1 MKSFHDK
8 QALVTGAASGIG
20 RAIARA
26 LAGEG
31 ARLWLVDVNDAGLAE
46 VVAEARAL
54 GVEAVGARCDLS
66 RADDIDRLL
75 DDLLARWGGVDLV
88 VNNAGVCYYGPTD
101 KMPID
106 QWRWL
111 IDINLMAAIR
121 ITGRLL
127 PALLERP
134 DPHVLNMCSVA
145 GLVAGGRSA
154 AYQTSKFGLVGYT
167 EALRA
172 EFGRRGLGVTA
183 LCPGPVLTN
192 LYRDGVSG
200 RENRAVPEPPRWI
213 STTPERV
220 ARIALKAIRRNRRQV
235 LITPLAHLLWNL
247 KKFAPWLIDFAN
259 HLGRKKKRKAAE
271 SAPPRDQRSAA

>member
-1 MKSFHDK
+1 MKSFRNK

-20 RAIARA
+20 RAIALA
-26 LAGEG
+26 LAREG
-31 ARLWLVDVNDAGLAE
+31 ARLWLVDVDDAGLAT
-46 VVAEARAL
+46 VVTEAQRL

-66 RADDIDRLL
+66 RSSEIDQML
-75 DDLLARWGGVDLV
+75 DDLLARWGGVDLLI
-88 VNNAGVCYYGPTD
+88 NNAGVCYYGPTD
-101 KMPID
+101 KMPIER
-106 QWRWL
+106 WEWL
-111 IDINLMAAIR
+111 IDINLMAPIR
-121 ITGRLL
+121 ITSRLL
-127 PALLERP
+127 PSLLERP
-134 DPHVLNMCSVA
+134 EAHVLNMCSVA

-192 LYRDGVSG
+192 LYRSGVSG
-200 RENRAVPEPPRWI
+200 RPDRPVPEPPRWI

-220 ARIALKAIRRNRRQV
+220 ARIAIRAIRRNRRQV

-247 KKFAPWLIDFAN
+247 KKFAPWLIDYLN
-259 HLGRKKKRKAAE
+259 HFGRRKKRARAADLPLE
-271 SAPPRDQRSAA
+271 NRRAA